1 MSTQAARAAHVERR
15 RSTRVPIR
23 MAIIHCEDAER
34 FQEHTCASS
43 LNAYGALLTLPVT
56 VTMGQRLVIKNPET
70 WAERGGRVR
79 RLGPCYEGRTE
90 GRNYVVTES
99 RELNRNHEEQ

>member
-1 MSTQAARAAHVERR
+1 MQQA
-15 RSTRVPIR
+15 SI
-23 MAIIHCEDAER
+23 
-34 FQEHTCASS
+34 
-43 LNAYGALLTLPVT
+43 
-56 VTMGQRLVIKNPET
+56 VIKNPET

-79 RLGPCYEGRTE
+79 RLGPGYEGRTE